1 MIIILRQKAT
11 KYLQKN
17 IIWKEDIAVKV
28 AVAIVLMATIKKP
41 IPSQKIN
48 YFGIIFDARKVCSKM
63 AIWPK
68 I

>member
-1 MIIILRQKAT
+1 
-11 KYLQKN
+11 
-17 IIWKEDIAVKV
+17 VKV
-28 AVAIVLMATIKKP
+28 AVAIVLMVTIKKP
-41 IPSQKIN
+41 ILSQQIN